1 MSILRNK
8 HNGWTWNMERHLN
21 KGGFNPIEIISDAV
35 SSVGDAL
42 ADIDP
47 GPAIGKA
54 GTEID
59 TFVNREIP
67 GGWVLPAAVAAAVT
81 TGYFDPSLLAAE
93 GATTAGFTGATETGL
108 ATLAGEGAVADTVG
122 TTLLSGG
129 GGIGSGV
136 SVLPIELTPEMI
148 PTNIPVDPGISLG
161 LGQYNAS
168 VIPMELTAEM
178 IPTGIPEAPG
188 ISLAEAQG
196 SNTAK
201 DVLVNAN
208 RARTLANMLTGQTGG
223 QMGMNQPNM
232 GMPAFEQFGG
242 LYRGNQSP
250 FLVDRTAQVAPL
262 QQTQNFLQQLA
273 EQGKPNDLASLL
285 RNV

>member
-21 KGGFNPIEIISDAV
+21 KGDFNPIEIISDAV

-54 GTEID
+54 GTEVD

-67 GGWVLPAAVAAAVT
+67 GGWVLPAVVAAVVT

-129 GGIGSGV
+129 GGIGSGFAGV
-136 SVLPIELTPEMI
+136 SPELAAE
-148 PTNIPVDPGISLG
+148 LG
-161 LGQYNAS
+161 LSGTSGLGIEGAS
-168 VIPMELTAEM
+168 GNVLAG
-178 IPTGIPEAPG
+178 IPTG
-188 ISLAEAQG
+188 STSAQ
-196 SNTAK
+196 
-201 DVLVNAN
+201 DVLSAAN
-208 RARTLANMLTGQTGG
+208 RARTLANVLTSQPGGQ

-232 GMPAFEQFGG
+232 GMPEFEQFGG
-242 LYRGNQSP
+242 LYRSNQLPFLTTQSP
-250 FLVDRTAQVAPL
+250 ITQPL
-262 QQTQNFLQQLA
+262 QKTQNFLTELS
-273 EQGKPNDLASLL
+273 EQGKPTDLASLL